1 MLILIGAGVVAAIVV
16 FNRFTAVPA
25 VRALSVPNGDREIA
39 WFNTTTGGD
48 AWERFVAGIHHVAF
62 NMKNPDLEID
72 DSAAFHEQT
81 TAIPEVVVGWK
92 SRPGKLRFRWYKQT
106 NETST
111 KQWLDAL
118 AERNPPPLAI
128 IGGGS
133 SDRARDLAQELNA
146 CTQWK
151 GQRPLL
157 LITTATANEVSL
169 EGDLVSRKLTEI
181 YPGRTLRFCFTN
193 EQMARAV
200 VDFVWFTQN
209 LRPSGGL
216 ANQKD
221 DGGRP
226 AVFPVYWK
234 DDPYSEDLYSKFW
247 TAVSE
252 ISQGRCDLKPA
263 IAIDYSVGLFDRANS
278 SEASGAQTI
287 LEEVCAVPEQRSLL
301 ILPASTAPAR
311 RFLRALAGASPLIG
325 KNLVAVNGD
334 AISINDVYRDGALQW
349 NIRDLPV
356 PLVFFAQQNPVGWD
370 DDLPQPA
377 ATDEVLLF
385 TDLIGEVLIH
395 TVYPDDEEP
404 AANADVLL
412 ERIRRPRPPGTRWNI
427 LFDEDG
433 NRKEGDEY
441 IVYLKPEI
449 SDAGRVGEQ
458 ASLEVW
464 RRTRGKKEWR
474 QVGETLRAPYPSRT
488 ANRLT
493 HSAP

>member
-1 MLILIGAGVVAAIVV
+1 MKYRIAAIALILVGASVVAFAIFGRLQPGPV
-16 FNRFTAVPA
+16 
-25 VRALSVPNGDREIA
+25 VRALAVPEGDREIA
-39 WFNTTTGGD
+39 WFNTTTGGA
-48 AWERFVAGIHHVAF
+48 AWERFVAGIHHAALK
-62 NMKNPDLEID
+62 MPELEID
-72 DSAAFHEQT
+72 DSAAFREQT
-81 TAIPEVVVGWK
+81 TAIPEVVVAWK
-92 SRPGKLRFRWYKQT
+92 SHPGKLRFRWYKQT

-118 AERNPPPLAI
+118 AERDPPPLAI

-181 YPGRTLRFCFTN
+181 YPGRSFRFCFTN

-200 VDFVWFTQN
+200 VDFVWFTPS

-216 ANQKD
+216 ANQKEEEA
-221 DGGRP
+221 RP
-226 AVFPVYWK
+226 AAFPVYWK

-247 TAVSE
+247 TAVSQ

-287 LEEVCAVPEQRSLL
+287 LEELCAVPEQRSLL

-349 NIRDLPV
+349 NIRDVPV
-356 PLVFFAQQNPVGWD
+356 PLVFLAQQNPVGWD
-370 DDLPQPA
+370 AELPGPAGTDDA
-377 ATDEVLLF
+377 LLF
-385 TDLIGEVLIH
+385 GRMGEMLIR
-395 TVYPDDEEP
+395 TVYPEDDQP

-412 ERIRRPRPPGTRWNI
+412 DRIRKQKII
-427 LFDEDG
+427 LFDEV
-433 NRKEGDEY
+433 
-441 IVYLKPEI
+441 VYLKPEI

-458 ASLEVW
+458 ATLEVW
-464 RRTRGKKEWR
+464 RRSKLKKEWR
-474 QVGETLRAPYPSRT
+474 QVDPPGTLPAPLPTRT
-488 ANRLT
+488 ANRPT
-493 HSAP
+493 SNAP